1 MTFEDQVKRLSLDD
15 LRQIE
20 THYYK
25 AIDSRR
31 GSGDHWILLG
41 ALSQHGFR
49 TNTVEEAMK
58 TADNIIVTWYKL
70 NQKGS

>member
-1 MTFEDQVKRLSLDD
+1 MAFQDQVRKLSLDD

-41 ALSQHGFR
+41 LLSQHGFR
-49 TNTVEEAMK
+49 TNSVEVAMEI
-58 TADNIIVTWYKL
+58 ADEIIITWYKL